1 VDPHGLH
8 ALGSERSLER
18 RGELDFDDMEWQ
30 RILRG
35 APLGQEGLPVH
46 VPHHGVRVRDGVR
59 DVRTSAGP
67 GAAQGGGG
75 RGGRRGQRVRPR
87 RGGSGR
93 GDRGWSHAGG
103 PAPLLVRAAPEGSG
117 LPLWG
122 VEGSGSWRLEMRGGW
137 AAPFSAAD
145 CVSAAWDVI
154 RRHIFKTSRL
164 WARLATR
171 SAERRGVM
179 STGRAICWRHGS
191 K

>member
-122 VEGSGSWRLEMRGGW
+122 VQASQRGSGQTGSEDN
-137 AAPFSAAD
+137 AASPTHWGCGSRRSPDFPHAD
-145 CVSAAWDVI
+145 V
-154 RRHIFKTSRL
+154 
-164 WARLATR
+164 
-171 SAERRGVM
+171 
-179 STGRAICWRHGS
+179 
-191 K
+191 

>member
-122 VEGSGSWRLEMRGGW
+122 APLCLGTLFPPLAWRRAPVQRGPRHPGNTRHPAGQASAQPGGSVAPGAAVERLGP
-137 AAPFSAAD
+137 AARPLL
-145 CVSAAWDVI
+145 
-154 RRHIFKTSRL
+154 HNQNYP
-164 WARLATR
+164 
-171 SAERRGVM
+171 
-179 STGRAICWRHGS
+179 
-191 K
+191 

>member
-122 VEGSGSWRLEMRGGW
+122 RWRVRAG
-137 AAPFSAAD
+137 
-145 CVSAAWDVI
+145 
-154 RRHIFKTSRL
+154 R
-164 WARLATR
+164 ATR
-171 SAERRGVM
+171 AMVLYIISSHACMHCCVCSM
-179 STGRAICWRHGS
+179 H
-191 K
+191 